1 MADKRVLMFVDI
13 DEAIVSLFTHY
24 CLCFDLLNDN
34 DVNIKQNINCFS
46 EKIKDYL
53 IDRYNLDAEIVDNF
67 IDELNEEVKN
77 A

>member
-1 MADKRVLMFVDI
+1 MADKRVLMFIDI

-34 DVNIKQNINCFS
+34 DVHIKQNINSFS

-53 IDRYNLDAEIVDNF
+53 IDRYNQDADIVDDF
-67 IDELNEEVKN
+67 IDELIEEDLNE
-77 A
+77 

>member
-1 MADKRVLMFVDI
+1 MADKRVLMFIDI

-34 DVNIKQNINCFS
+34 DVHTKQNINSFS

-53 IDRYNLDAEIVDNF
+53 IDRYNLDANI
-67 IDELNEEVKN
+67 EEETDGD
-77 A
+77 